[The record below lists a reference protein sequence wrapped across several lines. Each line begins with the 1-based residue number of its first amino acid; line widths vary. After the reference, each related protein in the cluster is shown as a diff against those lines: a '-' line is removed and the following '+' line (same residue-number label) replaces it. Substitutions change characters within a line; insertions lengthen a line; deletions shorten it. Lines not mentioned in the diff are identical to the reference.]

1 MDRHKAR
8 KGVVLSLLLVS
19 CGVPAEAETGGSTGG
34 ESVTTMVGSGS
45 VGETELAEVTM
56 VELTTSSSSSSGSS
70 STGEMEECGDGVCGE
85 GEDGAGCYE
94 DCGEC
99 GDGKV
104 EGPEA
109 CDNGVNMDGAW
120 VEGDGALACGAGC
133 VGVGWC
139 GDGEVNGPEAC
150 DGGGEQ
156 TGECEVGCAGV
167 RCGDGVKNEVAGEA
181 CDDGNEEDGDGCA
194 GDCGAEERGVF
205 VSSVQY
211 LGDMNYGM
219 ENEDMLTGLALAD
232 ARCAGLAAA
241 AGELGTYKAWLSSGE
256 GWPAMRFDTG
266 FVGKYRLRSAGYP
279 VVAEGWG
286 DLVDGE
292 LQHAVDA
299 DEGGNPVG
307 DEKNVWTNTGADGT
321 AASAEDCMGWT
332 VKDFMTTTTIGV
344 ASATD
349 QAWTE
354 ALTGQACSNAQR
366 LYCFQD

>member
-1 MDRHKAR
+1 M
-8 KGVVLSLLLVS
+8 G
-19 CGVPAEAETGGSTGG
+19 CAERER
-34 ESVTTMVGSGS
+34 
-45 VGETELAEVTM
+45 TEQV
-56 VELTTSSSSSSGSS
+56 
-70 STGEMEECGDGVCGE
+70 
-85 GEDGAGCYE
+85 CYE

-120 VEGDGALACGAGC
+120 VEGDGALACGEGC

-156 TGECEVGCAGV
+156 TEECEVGCAEV

-205 VSSVQY
+205 VTSVQY

-219 ENEDMLTGLALAD
+219 ENEEMLTGLALAD

-241 AGELGTYKAWLSSGE
+241 AGELGSYKAWLSSGE
-256 GWPAMRFDTG
+256 GWPALRFDTG
-266 FVGKYRLRSAGYP
+266 FEGKYRLRSAGYP

-299 DEGGNPVG
+299 DEAGNPVG
-307 DEKNVWTNTGADGT
+307 DEKNVWTNTKADGT